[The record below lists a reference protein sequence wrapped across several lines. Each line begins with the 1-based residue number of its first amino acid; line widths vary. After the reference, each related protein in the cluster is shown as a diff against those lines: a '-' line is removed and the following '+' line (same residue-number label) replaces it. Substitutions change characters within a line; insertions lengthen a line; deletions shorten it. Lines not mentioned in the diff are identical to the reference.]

1 MRDDAFRSPSSRWQ
15 VLEGSVV
22 QIQYE
27 AYGVLFDRRQAHRI
41 EIHAV
46 PQGGTPAIMGRPD
59 SQHSRA
65 GLDTYRP
72 ARAGLQDSENP
83 GTSGGLK
90 PCGVRHTSYSKQD
103 GSRVSPKVDRGIQ

>member
-1 MRDDAFRSPSSRWQ
+1 MRDDAFRSPSSRRQ

-27 AYGVLFDRRQAHRI
+27 AYGVLFDRRQAHLI

-72 ARAGLQDSENP
+72 ARRGFRTRRTQ
-83 GTSGGLK
+83 
-90 PCGVRHTSYSKQD
+90 
-103 GSRVSPKVDRGIQ
+103 GIQEV